1 MINIII
7 TFYPEAIGPFSTN
20 YLLARPNKQWK
31 WPFLVVPIT
40 KQATPLLIQQL
51 SNPLLFT
58 KRTVDLKRRKSISP
72 TVRTHCFG
80 LTNKQSRTN
89 SGKVIRVQCEWGGS
103 SLAIKICIYPMTT
116 LRHGEARP
124 PFNMPMPVGWY
135 IVRAVQEA
143 SHC

>member
-72 TVRTHCFG
+72 TVRTHAAKWWTPRGALSVHSASVHSLSDLKISANNRVLILIRQVYRIWVLSFG
-80 LTNKQSRTN
+80 FQFDW
-89 SGKVIRVQCEWGGS
+89 Q
-103 SLAIKICIYPMTT
+103 
-116 LRHGEARP
+116 
-124 PFNMPMPVGWY
+124 
-135 IVRAVQEA
+135 
-143 SHC
+143 